1 MTAPAAGPSPEAFNL
16 FYCDQFVLP
25 LPVEHR
31 FPMSKYSLLRERLRR
46 EPRLA
51 AGRFS
56 VPPAASLQAL
66 KRVHSEAY
74 LDALIS
80 GALPRAIER
89 RIGFPYSEQMV
100 ERSRR
105 SVGGTMAAAEAA
117 LECGVAVNL
126 AGGTHHAFADTGGG
140 YCVLNDVA
148 VAARYAQT
156 SLGVG
161 QVLVVDL
168 DVHQGDGTAAIFS
181 EDSSVFTFSM
191 HGGKNYPTR
200 KQASDLDVAL
210 DDGTD
215 DEAYLKQLE
224 GILPELLRELQPD
237 LVFYLAGA
245 DPFAG
250 DRLGRLSLSKTGLA
264 QRDSRVFNFL
274 RTAGVPAA
282 VCMAGG
288 YADSVEDIVSIHTAT
303 VLAAHESWRRWQG
316 KPAG

>member
-1 MTAPAAGPSPEAFNL
+1 MTQATEGPSPEAFNL

-25 LPVEHR
+25 LPAEHR
-31 FPMSKYSLLRERLRR
+31 FPMSKYSLLRERLRQ
-46 EPRLA
+46 EPALVS
-51 AGRFS
+51 GRFS
-56 VPPAASLQAL
+56 VPPAASRQAL
-66 KRVHSEAY
+66 KRVHSKTY
-74 LDALIS
+74 LDALL
-80 GALPRAIER
+80 GGELPPAIER

-156 SLGVG
+156 RLGVG

-168 DVHQGDGTAAIFS
+168 DVHQGDGTAAIFA
-181 EDSSVFTFSM
+181 EDPSVFTFSM

-200 KQASDLDVAL
+200 KQTSDLDVPL

-215 DEAYLKQLE
+215 DDAYLEQLE
-224 GILPELLRELQPD
+224 QILPGLLTEVQPE

-250 DRLGRLSLSKTGLA
+250 DRLGRLALSKPGLA
-264 QRDSRVFNFL
+264 RRDRRVFAHL
-274 RTAGVPAA
+274 REAGVPAA

-288 YADSVEDIVSIHTAT
+288 YADDVEDIVSIHTAT
-303 VLAAHESWRRWQG
+303 VLAAHESWRRWQE
-316 KPAG
+316 KSAR